1 MITDNKK
8 NFIYLAD
15 TLPSKMPSFYKHF
28 VKAIATAG
36 LEYGILK
43 GTSDIWAVDYM
54 PVQLADNQFVQYIFK
69 PDYLTT
75 RKYFHLITD
84 AERVWNNLG
93 LETEVVSCDLVL
105 DGGNLVYEKD
115 TLIVTDKVF
124 TENADKTKTQVI
136 QLLENCFHARVIV
149 IPRADNDIFGHA
161 DGDVRFVNADTVIVN
176 EPGTQLEYFK
186 KLTDILKINKLQHIC
201 APCGCCESGLSA
213 MALYINYSQVG
224 NTIFVPV
231 FDIEQDERAVKFFE
245 DVFSGC
251 NIIPVKSKQ
260 IAKRGGVL
268 RCVSWSTKNLL

>member
-1 MITDNKK
+1 MMPDHSK
-8 NFIYLAD
+8 NFIYLAG
-15 TLPSKMPSFYKHF
+15 TLSSKMPLFYKHF
-28 VKAIATAG
+28 TTAITSAG
-36 LEYGILK
+36 IEQGILT

-54 PVQLADNQFVQYIFK
+54 PVQLSENQFVQYIFK

-75 RKYFHLITD
+75 RKYFHLLTD
-84 AERVWNNLG
+84 AERVWNNLE
-93 LETEVVSCDLVL
+93 LDTEVVSCDLVL

-161 DGDVRFVNADTVIVN
+161 DGDVRFVNTDTVIVN

-186 KLTDILKINKLQHIC
+186 KVTDILKINKLKYIC

-213 MALYINYSQVG
+213 MGLYINYLQVG
-224 NTIFVPV
+224 TAIFVPV
-231 FDIEQDERAVKFFE
+231 FDIEQDERAVKFFK

-268 RCVSWSTKNLL
+268 RCVSWGVKI

>member
-1 MITDNKK
+1 MIPDNSK
-8 NFIYLAD
+8 NFIYLAG
-15 TLPSKMPSFYKHF
+15 TLPPKMLLFYKHF
-28 VKAIATAG
+28 KTAITSAG
-36 LEYGILK
+36 IEQGILT

-54 PVQLADNQFVQYIFK
+54 PVQLSENQFVQYIFK

-75 RKYFHLITD
+75 RKYFHLLTD

-124 TENADKTKTQVI
+124 TENADKTKNQVI
-136 QLLENCFHARVIV
+136 QLLEKCFHSRVIV
-149 IPRADNDIFGHA
+149 IPRANNDIFGHA

-186 KLTDILKINKLQHIC
+186 KLTDILKVNKLKYIC
-201 APCGCCESGLSA
+201 APCGCLESGLSA
-213 MALYINYSQVG
+213 IGLYINYLQVG
-224 NTIFVPV
+224 TTIFVPV
-231 FDIEQDERAVKFFE
+231 FDIEQDARGVKFFE

-268 RCVSWSTKNLL
+268 RCVSWGVKI

>member
-1 MITDNKK
+1 MIPDHSK
-8 NFIYLAD
+8 NFIYLAS
-15 TLPSKMPSFYKHF
+15 TLPSKMPLFYKHF
-28 VKAIATAG
+28 TAAITSAG
-36 LEYGILK
+36 IEQGILT
-43 GTSDIWAVDYM
+43 GTSDIWPVDYM
-54 PVQLADNQFVQYIFK
+54 PVQLSGNQFVQYIFK

-75 RKYFHLITD
+75 RKYFHLLTD
-84 AERVWNNLG
+84 AERVWNNLE
-93 LETEVVSCDLVL
+93 LDTEVFSCDLVL

-186 KLTDILKINKLQHIC
+186 KLTNILKVNKLQHIC
-201 APCGCCESGLSA
+201 APCGCRESGLSA
-213 MALYINYSQVG
+213 IGLYINYLQVG
-224 NTIFVPV
+224 ATIFVPV
-231 FDIEQDERAVKFFE
+231 FDIEQDARGVKFFE

-268 RCVSWSTKNLL
+268 RCVSWGVKI

>member
-1 MITDNKK
+1 MITDNTK
-8 NFIYLAD
+8 NVIYLAD
-15 TLPSKMPSFYKHF
+15 VLSSKVPSFYKHF

-36 LEYGILK
+36 LEYWILN

-54 PVQLADNQFVQYIFK
+54 PVQLSENQFVQYIFK

-75 RKYFHLITD
+75 RKYFHLLTD
-84 AERVWNNLG
+84 AARVWSNLE
-93 LETEVVSCDLVL
+93 LDTEVVSCDLVL

-124 TENADKTKTQVI
+124 TENADKTKTEVI

-149 IPRADNDIFGHA
+149 IPRANNDIFGHA

-176 EPGTQLEYFK
+176 EPGTQLEYFN
-186 KLTDILKINKLQHIC
+186 KLANILKVNKLKYIC
-201 APCGCCESGLSA
+201 APCGCRESGLSA
-213 MALYINYSQVG
+213 MGLYTNYLQIG

-231 FDIEQDERAVKFFE
+231 FDIEQDARAVKFFE

-260 IAKRGGVL
+260 IARKGGVL

>member
-124 TENADKTKTQVI
+124 N
-136 QLLENCFHARVIV
+136 
-149 IPRADNDIFGHA
+149 
-161 DGDVRFVNADTVIVN
+161 
-176 EPGTQLEYFK
+176 
-186 KLTDILKINKLQHIC
+186 ILKVNKLKYIC
-201 APCGCCESGLSA
+201 APCGCRECGLSA
-213 MALYINYSQVG
+213 MGLYINFLQVG

-260 IAKRGGVL
+260 IAKRGGVF
-268 RCVSWSTKNLL
+268 RCVSCGVMI